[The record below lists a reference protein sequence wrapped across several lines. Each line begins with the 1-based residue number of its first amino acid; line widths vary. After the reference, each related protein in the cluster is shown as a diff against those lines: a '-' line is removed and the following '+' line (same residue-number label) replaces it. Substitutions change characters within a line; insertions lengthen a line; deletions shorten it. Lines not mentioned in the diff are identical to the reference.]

1 MNKKLF
7 FTLGAV
13 PIVMIAPTIAYGEEI
28 QTVSL
33 TGDKIVNATLK
44 ATIENLPAKSI
55 VKGYQWYYAESVV
68 GENSSG
74 STYKPI
80 IGATTAALKVP
91 VEAAGRSIF
100 VEATTTEG
108 IKYKSE
114 PVKINELQLEIT
126 APRLNDY
133 AVPGETIKA
142 SGASVTDAMGA
153 KLESGQ
159 ITYSYQWFYKVGESF
174 TIIDGAT
181 NSTYTIAKDA
191 LDKDVQHLIVRVKAK
206 VGSAVIE
213 SDISN
218 TLTISNE
225 SVDSMIAEIQE
236 IFVND
241 YKYNFTSLS
250 SFKAD
255 VTSLESKY
263 QALSAAAK
271 ENITNYSALKRALAD
286 VETIEKLYEKVNK
299 VDEIEEKDKAKYI
312 QDIEEAYNKLDLLQR
327 SLDPQEALYTD
338 IKNLLDN
345 RTNEE
350 FKEVRKIN
358 EAIQALLVYEAS
370 YVKYNAV
377 DVTSLQAMI
386 DTLDKDIAAL
396 SQNAQA
402 AVRNQAILQDAK
414 QDIKKVQQFIK
425 SFDKLSLKDTPNK
438 QVTTAKS
445 IRTAYEKLTYRQA
458 QLVTD
463 EWMALLWHA
472 ESAEE
477 QQIAQLNSEIADY
490 VGNLGSRYLINP
502 SSTSWQSHVNN
513 VDRLVAE
520 YKGLTKNS
528 TTQIIGY
535 SQLVTLQKDLKTA
548 LKVIQSIDAYQKL
561 SETKGVASNKLQST
575 YTSALKAYNKL
586 TSLQQSLVYNAD
598 EFLKNA
604 PTASVDP
611 GKQEPTDK
619 AAADKLV
626 SDIDKLANIKNYTFA
641 TFEDAVNSASTI
653 YKNLSS
659 SARKYVTNYSILT
672 AASKDL
678 SGAKSFHKKVQ
689 AAREET
695 DVKKQSKKIESVQKA
710 YDKLPANQQYLA
722 KQQYEDLLANRLV
735 DKNAPNL
742 AQLNNDIA
750 AIIVNDMYIISV
762 EKINELSTQYNKLS
776 AADKKTVTNYPILK
790 AAVSDAKKATTFI
803 AQYEKSFASNP
814 STVIK
819 AFSKLTTK
827 QASLVSPAIRQAIIT
842 KEKELQSSEVVV
854 TLIESIDGLLIKGEY
869 IANLETKVKELRTIY
884 DSLNASDKKT
894 IKNYKKLTE
903 AESDLKK
910 VADVH
915 ALYVPANGDEQKRKA
930 WKTAYSKLSK
940 RLELLYKQTHPS
952 DV

>member
-1 MNKKLF
+1 
-7 FTLGAV
+7 
-13 PIVMIAPTIAYGEEI
+13 
-28 QTVSL
+28 
-33 TGDKIVNATLK
+33 
-44 ATIENLPAKSI
+44 
-55 VKGYQWYYAESVV
+55 
-68 GENSSG
+68 
-74 STYKPI
+74 
-80 IGATTAALKVP
+80 
-91 VEAAGRSIF
+91 
-100 VEATTTEG
+100 
-108 IKYKSE
+108 
-114 PVKINELQLEIT
+114 
-126 APRLNDY
+126 
-133 AVPGETIKA
+133 
-142 SGASVTDAMGA
+142 
-153 KLESGQ
+153 
-159 ITYSYQWFYKVGESF
+159 
-174 TIIDGAT
+174 
-181 NSTYTIAKDA
+181 
-191 LDKDVQHLIVRVKAK
+191 
-206 VGSAVIE
+206 
-213 SDISN
+213 
-218 TLTISNE
+218 
-225 SVDSMIAEIQE
+225 
-236 IFVND
+236 
-241 YKYNFTSLS
+241 
-250 SFKAD
+250 
-255 VTSLESKY
+255 
-263 QALSAAAK
+263 
-271 ENITNYSALKRALAD
+271 
-286 VETIEKLYEKVNK
+286 
-299 VDEIEEKDKAKYI
+299 
-312 QDIEEAYNKLDLLQR
+312 
-327 SLDPQEALYTD
+327 
-338 IKNLLDN
+338 
-345 RTNEE
+345 
-350 FKEVRKIN
+350 
-358 EAIQALLVYEAS
+358 
-370 YVKYNAV
+370 
-377 DVTSLQAMI
+377 MI

-695 DVKKQSKKIESVQKA
+695 DVKKQSKKSSQFK
-710 YDKLPANQQYLA
+710 KHMTSS
-722 KQQYEDLLANRLV
+722 LLT
-735 DKNAPNL
+735 
-742 AQLNNDIA
+742 NNI
-750 AIIVNDMYIISV
+750 
-762 EKINELSTQYNKLS
+762 
-776 AADKKTVTNYPILK
+776 
-790 AAVSDAKKATTFI
+790 
-803 AQYEKSFASNP
+803 
-814 STVIK
+814 
-819 AFSKLTTK
+819 
-827 QASLVSPAIRQAIIT
+827 
-842 KEKELQSSEVVV
+842 
-854 TLIESIDGLLIKGEY
+854 
-869 IANLETKVKELRTIY
+869 
-884 DSLNASDKKT
+884 
-894 IKNYKKLTE
+894 
-903 AESDLKK
+903 
-910 VADVH
+910 
-915 ALYVPANGDEQKRKA
+915 
-930 WKTAYSKLSK
+930 
-940 RLELLYKQTHPS
+940 
-952 DV
+952 